1 MKLKDIL
8 KRPVVKPGI
17 RNSGCQ
23 ILCDIAE
30 KLTVKLAPTRTRP
43 ERLLHTRCLHGVLA
57 AAQVSKHT
65 QLRLGTIAWLKTA
78 ATTVCGCLLAQ
89 AHRTRAANLA
99 RLVIPRLTYN
109 SKLLHG
115 EQHA

>member
-1 MKLKDIL
+1 M
-8 KRPVVKPGI
+8 
-17 RNSGCQ
+17 
-23 ILCDIAE
+23 CDITE

-43 ERLLHTRCLHGVLA
+43 ERLLHARCLHVVL
-57 AAQVSKHT
+57 VRKHT

-78 ATTVCGCLLAQ
+78 ATTVCGCLLTQ

-109 SKLLHG
+109 SKLLHS